1 MGKYKI
7 FIIDDE
13 PMVIKGLKEL
23 VPWEEINCEICGTA
37 KNGVEGLQLIGE
49 LKPDIVVSDIR
60 MPKLNGLQMIEKLRA
75 VTKETKFIV
84 LTSYRE
90 FDYAQK
96 AIELGVIKYLLKPT
110 NIEDIK
116 SAVIEAMM
124 QLDDERSKEDD
135 VKRLRKKLIETINV
149 FDEEAVEEAVNEPI
163 KKQKDQIT
171 SSKEEENESRIKY
184 LAVQA
189 INYMKENYSH
199 KLDLQ
204 EVADHLLISTWY
216 LCKILKQ
223 ELDNSFVQLLNEIR
237 VQEAKRLLVETQ
249 YKVYEIGELVGYT
262 DTPYFTK
269 TFKKYTGV
277 TPNQYRNTNYV

>member
-1 MGKYKI
+1 MGRYQI

-13 PMVIKGLKEL
+13 PMIIKGLKEL
-23 VPWEEINCEICGTA
+23 VPWEEINCKICGTA
-37 KNGVEGLQLIGE
+37 KNGEEGLQMITKLQ
-49 LKPDIVVSDIR
+49 PDIVISDIR
-60 MPKLNGLQMIEKLRA
+60 MPKLNGLQMIEKLKE
-75 VTKETKFIV
+75 VTKGTKFIV

-96 AIELGVIKYLLKPT
+96 AIELGVMKYLLKPT

-116 SAVIEAMM
+116 SAVIDAMI
-124 QLDDERSKEDD
+124 QLDDEHSKEGDI
-135 VKRLRKKLIETINV
+135 KRLRQKLIETITGFEEETTENV
-149 FDEEAVEEAVNEPI
+149 
-163 KKQKDQIT
+163 IT
-171 SSKEEENESRIKY
+171 KTIQQDEENESRVKY

-189 INYMKENYSH
+189 INYMKENYNH

-204 EVADHLLISTWY
+204 EVADHLFISTWY

-237 VQEAKRLLVETQ
+237 IQEAKHLLVETQ
-249 YKVYEIGELVGYT
+249 HKVYAIGELVGYT

-269 TFKKYTGV
+269 TFKKYVGV
-277 TPNQYRNTNYV
+277 TPNQYRNTYYV

>member
-1 MGKYKI
+1 MGKYQI

-13 PMVIKGLKEL
+13 PMVVKGLKEL
-23 VPWEEINCEICGTA
+23 VPWEEINCSVCGTA
-37 KNGVEGLQLIGE
+37 KNGEEGLAIIADLQ
-49 LKPDIVVSDIR
+49 PDIVISDIR
-60 MPKLNGLQMIEKLRA
+60 MPKLDGLQMIEKLKT

-96 AIELGVIKYLLKPT
+96 AIELGVMKYLLKPT

-124 QLDDERSKEDD
+124 QLDDEHSKEEDLT
-135 VKRLRKKLIETINV
+135 RLRQKLIETINV
-149 FDEEAVEEAVNEPI
+149 FEDKP
-163 KKQKDQIT
+163 
-171 SSKEEENESRIKY
+171 NESKQDEDESESRLKY

-204 EVADHLLISTWY
+204 EVADHLMISTWY

-237 VQEAKRLLVETQ
+237 IQEAKRLLIETQ
-249 YKVYEIGELVGYT
+249 YKVYEISERVGYT

-269 TFKKYTGV
+269 TFKKYAGV
-277 TPNQYRNTNYV
+277 TPNQYRNTHYA